1 MLELHVLFVNP
12 KYDKDLT
19 WMKEEVFLCLKT
31 KYWFEKHF
39 FFLLIEST
47 TFLIILGFNLLLHK
61 TNIFN
66 YLKHEDQ

>member
-31 KYWFEKHF
+31 K
-39 FFLLIEST
+39 
-47 TFLIILGFNLLLHK
+47 
-61 TNIFN
+61 
-66 YLKHEDQ
+66 